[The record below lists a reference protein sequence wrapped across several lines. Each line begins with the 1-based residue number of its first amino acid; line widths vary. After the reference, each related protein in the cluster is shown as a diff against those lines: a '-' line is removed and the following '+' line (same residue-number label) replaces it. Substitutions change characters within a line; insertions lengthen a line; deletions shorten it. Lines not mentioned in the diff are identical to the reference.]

1 LKKADPEWSLDLP
14 LVLGMMA
21 LAIIAISVFDFVL
34 LL

>member
-1 LKKADPEWSLDLP
+1 LKKADLEWSLDLP